1 MSDAVVLTEKKNAVF
16 TITMNRPEK
25 FNALNQDMIRE
36 LQAAVDRAASDDEIK
51 VVVLTGAGGNFCS
64 GADMALF
71 QANMESPVWLDGMR
85 RLGRLVVALRSMD
98 PIVVTKL
105 HGAAIGGGANLALS
119 GDFVVAADNAKF
131 RENFVE
137 IGLVLDAGGTY
148 FLPRLVGLVKARELA
163 LLAEEISGRQGADMG
178 LFYKSVPV
186 GELDG
191 EVERLVQTLSNKP
204 KAALAL
210 IKEGL
215 ENSLDMNLKQLM
227 DRESGY
233 QSVVLQTQEHRDRVN
248 FFLQARGK
256 K

>member
-1 MSDAVVLTEKKNAVF
+1 
-16 TITMNRPEK
+16 
-25 FNALNQDMIRE
+25 
-36 LQAAVDRAASDDEIK
+36 
-51 VVVLTGAGGNFCS
+51 
-64 GADMALF
+64 MALF
-71 QANMESPVWLDGMR
+71 QANLESPVWLDGMR

-148 FLPRLVGLVKARELA
+148 FLPRLVGLVKARQLA

-178 LFYKSVPV
+178 LFYKSVPLE
-186 GELDG
+186 ELDG
-191 EVERLVQTLSNKP
+191 EVDRLVQALIQKP
-204 KAALAL
+204 RTALAL

-215 ENSLDMNLKQLM
+215 ENSLDMSLKQLM

>member
-1 MSDAVVLTEKKNAVF
+1 MSETVVLTEKKGAVF
-16 TITMNRPEK
+16 TITLNRPEK
-25 FNALNQDMIRE
+25 YNALDQEVIRE
-36 LQAAVDRAASDDEIK
+36 LQAAVDKAGADEDIK
-51 VVVLTGAGGNFCS
+51 VVVLTGANGNFCS

-71 QANMESPVWLDGMR
+71 QAGLESPVWLDGMR

-105 HGAAIGGGANLALS
+105 HGAAIGGGANLALA

-178 LFYKSVPV
+178 LFYKSVPLD
-186 GELDG
+186 ELDG
-191 EVERLVQTLSNKP
+191 EVEKLVQTLVQKP
-204 KAALAL
+204 KTALAL

-215 ENSLDMNLKQLM
+215 ENSLDMSLKQLM

-233 QSVVLQTQEHRDRVN
+233 QAVVLQTQEHRDRVN
-248 FFLQARGK
+248 FFLEARGK